1 MNLVDSQQEW
11 RKEIFAYPHE
21 RRLGGVFVKY
31 CISIKDWINFELFL
45 FKIIF
50 FMILDC
56 FDLLILKIIFLK

>member
-1 MNLVDSQQEW
+1 MNLVDSQQER
-11 RKEIFAYPHE
+11 RKEIFANPHE

-31 CISIKDWINFELFL
+31 YISIKDWINFELFL

-56 FDLLILKIIFLK
+56 FDVLILKIIF

>member
-1 MNLVDSQQEW
+1 MNLVDSQQER

-31 CISIKDWINFELFL
+31 YISIKDWINFELFL

-50 FMILDC
+50 L
-56 FDLLILKIIFLK
+56 

>member
-1 MNLVDSQQEW
+1 MNLVDSQQER

-45 FKIIF
+45 FKIYV
-50 FMILDC
+50 
-56 FDLLILKIIFLK
+56 LILKIIFLK

>member
-1 MNLVDSQQEW
+1 MNLVDSQQER

-31 CISIKDWINFELFL
+31 YILIKDWINFELFL

-56 FDLLILKIIFLK
+56 FDVLILKIIF